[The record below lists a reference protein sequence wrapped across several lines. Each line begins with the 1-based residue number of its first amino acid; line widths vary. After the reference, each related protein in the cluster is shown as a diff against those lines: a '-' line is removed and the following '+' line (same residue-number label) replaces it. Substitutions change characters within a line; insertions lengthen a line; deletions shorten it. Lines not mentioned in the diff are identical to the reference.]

1 MDGRLDMK
9 HLIVLVGVFACA
21 AAAAAV
27 SGSELGRPGQWTCHR
42 AKDGSLQAV
51 LGVQSNENN
60 GMLLV
65 RCSVG
70 KPSVSLKWDIPAGS
84 RPTLVITRLD
94 QAEPSSSLW
103 PRSIDMREAEYP
115 GDDAA
120 YLQALRVGT
129 TLVVRV
135 SPCAVPV
142 ADAGSDG
149 VSNGAPPTIDH
160 PVGMTFSLSGLGAAM
175 LEAQGSCGPK

>member
-1 MDGRLDMK
+1 MK
-9 HLIVLVGVFACA
+9 HLIVLVGVFASG
-21 AAAAAV
+21 AAV
-27 SGSELGRPGQWTCHR
+27 APVSGGEFGGPGQWTCHR

-51 LGVQSNENN
+51 LGVQSNERN

-70 KPSVSLKWDIPAGS
+70 KPSISLKWDIPADL

-103 PRSIDMREAEYP
+103 PRSIDRREAEYP

-120 YLQALRVGT
+120 YLQTLRVGK
-129 TLVVRV
+129 TLAVRV
-135 SPCAVPV
+135 SPYAVPA
-142 ADAGSDG
+142 ADADSDG
-149 VSNGAPPTIDH
+149 GSNHESREAPPTIDH
-160 PVGMTFSLSGLGAAM
+160 PVGMTFSLSGLSAAM
-175 LEAQGSCGPK
+175 LEVQGSCGPK